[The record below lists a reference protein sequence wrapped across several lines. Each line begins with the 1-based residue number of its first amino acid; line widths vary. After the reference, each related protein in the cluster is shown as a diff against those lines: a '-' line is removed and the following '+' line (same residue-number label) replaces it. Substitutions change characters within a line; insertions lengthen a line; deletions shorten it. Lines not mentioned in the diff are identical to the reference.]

1 MNNSYSVWLSQEN
14 APEID
19 YECLTDL
26 ITDPTVS
33 WKQITG
39 QAGYLYERAK
49 YIADGFRK
57 GSWIRVIFEPN
68 GRGILTAF
76 PLDAR
81 DGERFA
87 FPPK

>member
-1 MNNSYSVWLSQEN
+1 MSASYSIWSSQEI
-14 APEID
+14 ASGID
-19 YECLTDL
+19 FECLTDL
-26 ITDPTVS
+26 ITDPTVP

-49 YIADGFRK
+49 YIADGFRH
-57 GSWIRVIFEPN
+57 GTWIRVIFEPN